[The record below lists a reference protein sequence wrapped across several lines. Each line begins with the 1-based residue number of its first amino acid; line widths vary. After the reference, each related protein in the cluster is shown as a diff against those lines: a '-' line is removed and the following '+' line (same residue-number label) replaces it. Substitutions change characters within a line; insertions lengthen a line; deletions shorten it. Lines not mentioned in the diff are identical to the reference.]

1 MIQLREGRTL
11 EQLKNLADDRLIV
24 GCIYCGGPEETREHV
39 PSRVFLD
46 APLPENLP
54 VVWACRSC
62 NNGFSLDEEYL
73 ASLVESVIAGS
84 ADPQDI
90 QRPNVANILRRTPAL
105 RARLE
110 TAKTCV
116 DGQIQFA
123 VEPERIKNIVIKL
136 ARGHAAFELSQ
147 PCKEEPTSVWWQP
160 LALMGVGH
168 REEYES
174 SHVVEMHG
182 EIGSRGMQRLL
193 VAQFT
198 LQASSGETRTVHML
212 INDWV
217 EVQEGRYRYHAIDY
231 GDAIRVKLVISEYL
245 ACEVIWDFNLEQSAQ
260 NG

>member
-1 MIQLREGRTL
+1 M

-73 ASLVESVIAGS
+73 ASLVESVVAGS

-90 QRPNVANILRRTPAL
+90 KRPNVANILRRTPAL

-110 TAKTCV
+110 TAKTCI

-147 PCKEEPTSVWWQP
+147 PCKEGPTSVWWQP
-160 LALMGVGH
+160 LALMDVGH

-174 SHVVEMHG
+174 SHVVEIYG

-198 LQASSGETRTVHML
+198 LQASSGETKTAHMM

-231 GDAIRVKLVISEYL
+231 GDVIRVKLVISEYL
-245 ACEVIWDFNLEQSAQ
+245 ACEVIWNCDLE
-260 NG
+260 